1 MPKIKDYLKKNKD
14 VSVALGLRAE
24 LQAIQN
30 RLYPLRYCPNWIKEQ
45 LNKAAARTDYIVD
58 VMIDYRNKGG

>member
-1 MPKIKDYLKKNKD
+1 MLKIEDYLKKNKD

-30 RLYPLRYCPNWIKEQ
+30 RLYPLEYCPNWIKEQ
-45 LNKAAARTDYIVD
+45 LNKAVARADYIID

>member
-1 MPKIKDYLKKNKD
+1 MPKIEDYLKKNKD
-14 VSVALGLRAE
+14 VSVALGLKAE

-45 LNKAAARTDYIVD
+45 LNKAVTRADYIVD

>member
-30 RLYPLRYCPNWIKEQ
+30 RLYPLEYCPNWIKEQ
-45 LNKAAARTDYIVD
+45 LNKAITRADYIVD